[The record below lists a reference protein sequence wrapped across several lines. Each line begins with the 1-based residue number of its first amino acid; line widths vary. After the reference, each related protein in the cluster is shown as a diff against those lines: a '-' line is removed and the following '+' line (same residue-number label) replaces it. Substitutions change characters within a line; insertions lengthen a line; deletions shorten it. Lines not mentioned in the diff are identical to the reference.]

1 MKLLPAQYMAPC
13 PYITNDLLGPSVLTH
28 CVRGSQ
34 VDSTHQPD
42 HKYNSQNG
50 TLDSSI
56 FIQVL

>member
-13 PYITNDLLGPSVLTH
+13 PYVTNDLLGPSVLTH

-34 VDSTHQPD
+34 VNSTHQPD

-50 TLDSSI
+50 KAG
-56 FIQVL
+56 Q